1 MGEDRVGVLDTSCD
15 QQGRASSGAGMRA
28 GVSLRRAGVQA
39 HSALHRLHSEE
50 GAAGARNL
58 SAAHRRMNGVPAAG

>member
-50 GAAGARNL
+50 GPRVQGTYL
-58 SAAHRRMNGVPAAG
+58 LLTEE